1 MLCFSFIQMVFF
13 EGETPVF
20 KSVDDIQFVLP
31 VSVDSVMEFTS
42 TVVYSQDLHIVVQV
56 RIFLFN
62 HLILCTPYQ
71 AIY

>member
-1 MLCFSFIQMVFF
+1 MVFF

-42 TVVYSQDLHIVVQV
+42 TVVYSQDLIIVVQV
-56 RIFLFN
+56 RTLLLL
-62 HLILCTPYQ
+62 HLILWLQC
-71 AIY
+71 